1 MRILLLA
8 MPDASNNFFRVMKV
22 PHLGLCSMAAALE
35 GHEVRI
41 ADLVLVHRGIGA
53 WLSRLLAEVRPQL
66 VGISCMSFQYP
77 SALKTARICRAV
89 DPRVKIVLGGYH
101 PTLQAGEIAEEGDCP
116 FDFLVRGEGE
126 KTLPA
131 LVRLLEA
138 GGGDF
143 SSLPGLSWWCRGE
156 IVHNPAGGL
165 LDPDA
170 IPLPHR
176 EVRLL
181 GGFHYFGRKLDCI
194 ETSRGCTMPCSFCSI
209 SGMYG
214 RTFRTFGFER
224 ILADLEGLRRA
235 GTETVLIVD
244 DNITLDVPRLK
255 RLCAAIAEMGLSS
268 LEYIVQGS
276 VAGIAGDPE
285 LAPLMAAA
293 NFKLVFLG
301 IESVQAKNLDFL
313 RKGDIRGATAEAV
326 GLLRRH
332 GIAVMGG
339 FIVGNPDDTEED
351 VREVFRAARRLKVDL
366 PVVQCVTPY
375 PATPIRQPLLEG
387 GLVTNPGDLSRYNG
401 FICNVRTRYLDNRR
415 LSRILNRENM
425 KLFFS
430 PSWFRGNHFV
440 RRREK
445 GILKVLLNN
454 LEFVRGWF
462 TGNQFLSRHR
472 F

>member
-8 MPDASNNFFRVMKV
+8 MPDAAHNFFRVMKV
-22 PHLGLCSMAAALE
+22 PHLGLCSLAAALQ
-35 GHEVRI
+35 GHEVRV
-41 ADLVLVHRGIGA
+41 ADLVLVHRNIRP
-53 WLSRLLAEVRPQL
+53 WLSRLLAEFRPQL
-66 VGISCMSFQYP
+66 VGISAMSFQYR
-77 SALKTARICRAV
+77 SALEAARICRAV
-89 DPRVKIVLGGYH
+89 DPGVKIVLGGYH
-101 PTLQAGEIAEEGDCP
+101 PTLQSGEIAAEGELP
-116 FDFLVRGEGE
+116 ADFLVRGEGE
-126 KTLPA
+126 EALPH

-138 GGGDF
+138 EAQDF
-143 SSLPGLSWWCRGE
+143 SSVPGLSWRRRND
-156 IVHNPAGGL
+156 IVHNPAGEL
-165 LDPDA
+165 LDLGKVSLPD
-170 IPLPHR
+170 R
-176 EVRLL
+176 EARLL
-181 GGFHYFGRKLDCI
+181 DGFNYFGKKLDCI

-214 RTFRTFGFER
+214 RSFRTFGFER

-255 RLCAAIAEMGLSS
+255 RLCTAIEEKGLSAM
-268 LEYIVQGS
+268 EYIVQAS

-285 LAPLMAAA
+285 LAPLMARA
-293 NFKLVFLG
+293 NFRLVFLG

-313 RKGDIRGATAEAV
+313 RKGDIREATTTAV

-339 FIVGNPDDTEED
+339 FIVGNPDDSEEE
-351 VREVFRAARRLKVDL
+351 VREVFRTARRLRVDL

-375 PATPIRQPLLEG
+375 PATPLRRQLLED
-387 GLVTNPGDLSRYNG
+387 GLVSNPEDLSRYTG
-401 FICNVRTRYLDNRR
+401 FICNVRTRHLDNRR
-415 LSRILNRENM
+415 LNRLLNLENM
-425 KLFFS
+425 KLFFN
-430 PSWFRGNHFV
+430 PHWFRDNNFV

-445 GILKVLLNN
+445 GALKVLLNN

-462 TGNQFLSRHR
+462 TGNQFMSRHR

>member
-8 MPDASNNFFRVMKV
+8 MPDASHNFFRVMKV
-22 PHLGLCSMAAALE
+22 PQLGLCSLAAALE

-41 ADLVLVHRGIGA
+41 ADLVLVHRRIGA
-53 WLSRLLAEVRPQL
+53 WLSRLLAEFRPEL

-101 PTLQAGEIAEEGDCP
+101 PTLQAWEIAGEGECP
-116 FDFLVRGEGE
+116 ADFLVRGEGE
-126 KTLPA
+126 ETLPG
-131 LVRLLEA
+131 LVLLLEA
-138 GGGDF
+138 GAEDF
-143 SSLPGLSWWCRGE
+143 SSLPGLSWRRRGE

-165 LDPDA
+165 LDLGTV
-170 IPLPHR
+170 PLPDR
-176 EVRLL
+176 QARLL
-181 GGFHYFGRKLDCI
+181 GGFNYFGRKLDCI
-194 ETSRGCTMPCSFCSI
+194 ETSRGCTRPCSFCSI

-214 RTFRTFGFER
+214 RSFRTFEFER

-235 GTETVLIVD
+235 GTETILIVD
-244 DNITLDVPRLK
+244 DNITLDAPRLK
-255 RLCAAIAEMGLSS
+255 RLCAAIAERGLAGM
-268 LEYIVQGS
+268 EYIVQGS
-276 VAGIAGDPE
+276 VAGIAGEPE

-293 NFKLVFLG
+293 NFRLVFLG
-301 IESVQAKNLDFL
+301 IESVQVKNLDFL
-313 RKGDIRGATAEAV
+313 RKGDIRGATAKAV

-351 VREVFRAARRLKVDL
+351 VREVFRTARRLKVDL

-375 PATPIRQPLLEG
+375 PATAIRKPLLES

-401 FICNVRTRYLDNRR
+401 FICNVRTRHLDNRR
-415 LSRILNRENM
+415 LNRILNRENM
-425 KLFFS
+425 KLFFN
-430 PSWFRGNHFV
+430 PGWFRDNHFV

-445 GILKVLLNN
+445 GAFKVLLNN

-462 TGNQFLSRHR
+462 TGNQFISRHR